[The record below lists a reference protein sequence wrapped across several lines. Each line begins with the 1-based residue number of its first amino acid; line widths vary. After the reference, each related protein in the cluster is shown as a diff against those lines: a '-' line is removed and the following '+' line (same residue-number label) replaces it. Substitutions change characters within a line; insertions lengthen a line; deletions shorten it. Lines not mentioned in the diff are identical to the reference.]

1 MNPKLSQLESRW
13 KFAKGW
19 CDEEEWVDK
28 VELEGIVKV
37 GTAERPEC
45 FDKIEMV
52 VGRWKDGGLEDVVE
66 MEEVGTCWDSSWDY
80 S

>member
-45 FDKIEMV
+45 FDKIEMDGRTEDWRMWWKWRRSAH
-52 VGRWKDGGLEDVVE
+52 VGIHHGIIADI
-66 MEEVGTCWDSSWDY
+66 
-80 S
+80 